1 MEELKVIMQKFAVS
15 GWDLIA
21 VPAQEWLY
29 GKADKDTLV
38 LAIKQADKGWDLIAV
53 PAQEWLYGKADKD
66 TLVLAIKQADKEC
79 GNCGCELDSLYKR
92 ALELL

>member
-21 VPAQEWLY
+21 IPAQEWLD

-38 LAIKQADKGWDLIAV
+38 LA
-53 PAQEWLYGKADKD
+53 
-66 TLVLAIKQADKEC
+66 ADKEC

>member
-21 VPAQEWLY
+21 VPAEELLD

-38 LAIKQADKGWDLIAV
+38 S
-53 PAQEWLYGKADKD
+53 
-66 TLVLAIKQADKEC
+66 AIKQADKEC
-79 GNCGCELDSLYKR
+79 GSCGCELDPLYKR